1 MRRRRDFFEYE
12 AWYTYIYIYIY
23 EFCHFSTKSTTFTFA
38 MIEEFCSEI
47 SSNLVVFCSK
57 YDFSVVEFCSKF
69 RISDSVV
76 KFCSK
81 CRFQQL
87 QNSVCFPTEKKR
99 YAVDAVVFGP
109 CEGRDS
115 GTGQDF
121 GLLVGTVF
129 GLLLLQNILCKLEW
143 C

>member
-1 MRRRRDFFEYE
+1 MCAAGAFFEYE
-12 AWYTYIYIYIY
+12 AWYTY

-87 QNSVCFPTEKKR
+87 QNSVVFTTEKK
-99 YAVDAVVFGP
+99 GMIP
-109 CEGRDS
+109 PS
-115 GTGQDF
+115 I
-121 GLLVGTVF
+121 LLIG
-129 GLLLLQNILCKLEW
+129 N
-143 C
+143 

>member
-1 MRRRRDFFEYE
+1 MCAAGAIFLNMKRGTM
-12 AWYTYIYIYIY
+12 YTY

-87 QNSVCFPTEKKR
+87 QNSVVFTTEKKGMPAR
-99 YAVDAVVFGP
+99 VVTTP
-109 CEGRDS
+109 V
-115 GTGQDF
+115 
-121 GLLVGTVF
+121 VGS
-129 GLLLLQNILCKLEW
+129 
-143 C
+143 